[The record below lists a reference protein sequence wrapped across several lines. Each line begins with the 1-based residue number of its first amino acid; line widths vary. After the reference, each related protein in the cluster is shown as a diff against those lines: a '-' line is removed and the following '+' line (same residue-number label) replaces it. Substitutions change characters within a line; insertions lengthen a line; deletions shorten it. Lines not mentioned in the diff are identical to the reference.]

1 MAGLSYLIRFLETVC
16 VFYFFLL
23 AFYFKILILYTADIN
38 PRINKDIIIIIAII
52 IIIIIMIIIII
63 IIIINVIIII
73 IIIIASIYETLCLY

>member
-1 MAGLSYLIRFLETVC
+1 MFFI
-16 VFYFFLL
+16 FLL

-38 PRINKDIIIIIAII
+38 PRINKDIIIITV
-52 IIIIIMIIIII
+52 IIIII